1 MADLRIGTATSA
13 PAVGTLKLG
22 STNISKIYSGSTLV
36 WPIEDDPSSDVC
48 GIEFTTVN
56 TSTTAVTSGSPIVI
70 ATSASD
76 WALKI
81 NQGVAAAAYYDYDI
95 ANASRGLYYN
105 TYAFGVIQPQTGFR
119 KPTVSDITTLINSPC
134 SDTSLNPPNR
144 NSLATAAGTGNWD
157 SSTFTNTN
165 DRGLSGLN
173 IAGYGLLSTN
183 PNVVGTF
190 IKNQLQGGFWY
201 DNSGQF
207 YGIVIGDINSSVTY
221 ITSQGYASTSTAGFN
236 IRFCK
241 DIP

>member
-13 PAVGTLKLG
+13 PAAGTLKLG

-81 NQGVAAAAYYDYDI
+81 NQGVAAAAYYNYDI

-105 TYAFGVIQPQTGFR
+105 TYAFAVIQPQTGFR
-119 KPTVSDITTLINSPC
+119 KPTLIDITTLINSPC
-134 SDTSLNPPNR
+134 SDTSLNPANR

-157 SSTFTNTN
+157 SSTFTNTT
-165 DRGLSGLN
+165 DRGNSGLN
-173 IAGYGLLSTN
+173 IAAYGLLATN
-183 PNVVGTF
+183 PNFAGTF
-190 IKNQLQGGFWY
+190 VKNELQGGFWY
-201 DNSGQF
+201 DSNGNLEGF
-207 YGIVIGDINSSVTY
+207 AIGDIISSVAY
-221 ITSQGYASTSTAGFN
+221 ITGLSYGSTSTAGFN
-236 IRFCK
+236 VRFCK